1 MKHALLL
8 LCIAASM
15 VGAGAQ
21 AAPLLPTSDDQ
32 VIETLAT
39 PAGDRAEERTLR
51 RQLAARPGDVE
62 LAVTLARRYLE
73 QAHREGDPRFAG
85 RALAALQHWA
95 SSPDAPPE
103 VLLSR
108 ATVLQYL
115 HQFDPAAGLLEGLV
129 RRQPAMAQAWLTLA
143 TIRRVQ
149 GRYAE
154 SDRACAGLAK
164 AGAALYA
171 RACEAENEG
180 LRGQFDSA
188 RGRFNGLLA
197 GRLDAA
203 TRNWLLTSVAEL
215 EARAARPAQAEQAY
229 RAALSAQS
237 DDYTR
242 LSFADFLMLQSRDA
256 EALALLSGQPRS
268 DAVLL
273 RLAMAGQRTAAP
285 TARNDVRELR
295 ERIAQ
300 ANQRPGAGASHAR
313 EQAMFALW
321 IDAQPARALELARA
335 NVKLQ
340 REAIDLLLLAQAAK
354 ASGQSDALSDA
365 AKLSQTVGLKDAR
378 LEALL

>member
-1 MKHALLL
+1 MKRALLL
-8 LCIAASM
+8 LCMTLA
-15 VGAGAQ
+15 VGAQG
-21 AAPLLPTSDDQ
+21 APLLPTSDAQ
-32 VIETLAT
+32 VIETLAA
-39 PAGDRAEERTLR
+39 PAGDRAEERALR
-51 RQLAARPGDVE
+51 RQHQAKPGDA
-62 LAVTLARRYLE
+62 AVAVALARSYLE

-95 SSPDAPPE
+95 QTSEAPPA
-103 VLLSR
+103 VLLMR

-115 HQFDPAAGLLEGLV
+115 HQFDTAAQLLEGLAQ
-129 RRQPAMAQAWLTLA
+129 RQPAMAQAWLTLA

-149 GRYAE
+149 GRYAD
-154 SDRACAGLAK
+154 SDRACAGLTA
-164 AGAALYA
+164 AGATLYA
-171 RACEAENEG
+171 QACQAENDG

-188 RGRFNGLLA
+188 RGRFDQLLA
-197 GRLDAA
+197 TRLDGA
-203 TRNWLLTSVAEL
+203 TRNWLLTSLAEL
-215 EARAARPAQAEQAY
+215 EARAARPIEAERAY
-229 RAALSAQS
+229 RAALSTQS

-242 LSFADFLMLQSRDA
+242 LSFTDFLMLQSRDA

-273 RLAMAGQRTAAP
+273 RLAIAGQRTSAP
-285 TARNDVRELR
+285 AARNDVRELR

-321 IDAQPARALELARA
+321 IEAQPARALELARA

-354 ASGQSDALSDA
+354 ASGQEA
-365 AKLSQTVGLKDAR
+365 AQQEATLLSQTVGLKDAR
-378 LEALL
+378 HELLR

>member
-8 LCIAASM
+8 CLAL
-15 VGAGAQ
+15 VGGAQ
-21 AAPLLPTSDDQ
+21 GAPLVPSSDAH
-32 VIETLAT
+32 VIETLAAT
-39 PAGDRAEERTLR
+39 GGDRAEERALR
-51 RQLAARPGDVE
+51 RQQAAHPGDATV
-62 LAVTLARRYLE
+62 AVALARRYLD

-85 RALAALQHWA
+85 RALAALQYWA
-95 SSPDAPPE
+95 QTPDAPAE
-103 VLLSR
+103 VLLTR

-115 HQFDPAAGLLEGLV
+115 HLFDPAASLLDHLV
-129 RRQPAMAQAWLTLA
+129 QRQPAMAQAWLTLA

-149 GRYAE
+149 GRYTD

-171 RACEAENEG
+171 QACQAENEG

-188 RGRFNGLLA
+188 RGHFNRLLTA
-197 GRLDAA
+197 RLDGS

-229 RAALSAQS
+229 RAALGAQS
-237 DDYTR
+237 DDYTL
-242 LSFADFLMLQSRDA
+242 LSFADFLMLQSRDT
-256 EALALLSGQPRS
+256 EALTLLKGQPRS

-273 RLAMAGQRTAAP
+273 RLAVAGQRTAAP
-285 TARNDVRELR
+285 AARNDVSELR

-354 ASGQSDALSDA
+354 ASGQGDALRDA
-365 AKLSQTVGLKDAR
+365 ANLSQTVGLKDAR

>member
-1 MKHALLL
+1 MKRALLL
-8 LCIAASM
+8 LCVAL
-15 VGAGAQ
+15 VAGARG
-21 AAPLLPTSDDQ
+21 APLLPTSDAQ
-32 VIETLAT
+32 VIETLAA
-39 PAGDRAEERTLR
+39 PAGNRAEERALR
-51 RQLAARPGDVE
+51 RQHQARPGDA
-62 LAVTLARRYLE
+62 AVAMALARRYLE

-95 SSPDAPPE
+95 LTAEAPAE
-103 VLLSR
+103 VLLMR

-115 HQFDPAAGLLEGLV
+115 HQFDPAAQLLESLV
-129 RRQPAMAQAWLTLA
+129 QRQPAMAQAWLTLA

-149 GRYAE
+149 GRYAD
-154 SDRACAGLAK
+154 SDRACAGLTA
-164 AGAALYA
+164 AGATLYA
-171 RACEAENEG
+171 QACQAENDG

-188 RGRFNGLLA
+188 RSRFNQLLTT
-197 GRLDAA
+197 RLDAG
-203 TRNWLLTSVAEL
+203 TRNWLLTSLAEL
-215 EARAARPAQAEQAY
+215 EARAARPIEAERAY

-242 LSFADFLMLQSRDA
+242 LSFTDFLMLQSRDA

-273 RLAMAGQRTAAP
+273 RLAIAGQRTAAP
-285 TARNDVRELR
+285 AARNDVRELR

-321 IDAQPARALELARA
+321 IDAQPGRALELARA
-335 NVKLQ
+335 NVRLQ

-354 ASGQSDALSDA
+354 ASGQEA
-365 AKLSQTVGLKDAR
+365 AQQEATLLSQTVGLKDAR
-378 LEALL
+378 HELLR

>member
-1 MKHALLL
+1 MQRALLL
-8 LCIAASM
+8 LCLALVS
-15 VGAGAQ
+15 GAQ
-21 AAPLLPTSDDQ
+21 GARLLPTSDAQ
-32 VIETLAT
+32 VIETLTA
-39 PAGDRAEERTLR
+39 PAGDRAEERALR
-51 RQLAARPGDVE
+51 RQHKSNPADAGVSL
-62 LAVTLARRYLE
+62 TLARRYLD

-95 SSPDAPPE
+95 QAPDAPAE
-103 VLLSR
+103 VVLTR
-108 ATVLQYL
+108 ANLLQYL
-115 HQFDPAAGLLEGLV
+115 HQFDPAAQLLEGLV
-129 RRQPAMAQAWLTLA
+129 QRQPAMAQAWLTLA

-149 GRYAE
+149 GRYVE
-154 SDRACAGLAK
+154 SDRACIGLSA

-171 RACEAENEG
+171 QACQAENDG

-188 RGRFNGLLA
+188 RDRFKQLLSTRLNG
-197 GRLDAA
+197 G

-215 EARAARPAQAEQAY
+215 EARAARPAEAEQAY
-229 RAALSAQS
+229 REALSAQS

-242 LSFADFLMLQSRDA
+242 LSYADFLMLQSRDA
-256 EALALLSGQPRS
+256 EALTLLKGQPRS

-273 RLAMAGQRTAAP
+273 RLAIAGQRTAAP

-313 EQAMFALW
+313 EQAMYALW
-321 IDAQPARALELARA
+321 IETQPARALELARA

-354 ASGQSDALSDA
+354 ASGQASALRDA
-365 AKLSQTVGLKDAR
+365 ANLSQTVGLKDAR